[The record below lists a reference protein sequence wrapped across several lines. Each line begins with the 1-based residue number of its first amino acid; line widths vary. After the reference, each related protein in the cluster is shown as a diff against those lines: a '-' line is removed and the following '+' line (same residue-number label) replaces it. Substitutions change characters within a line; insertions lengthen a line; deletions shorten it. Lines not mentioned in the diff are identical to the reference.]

1 MVEDELNPKHVGHA
15 RTKLR
20 LTEPQE
26 MAGIAGVPRV
36 RNRRAEEVQVATIGD
51 PIHSIT
57 KAPYSLGIVGAGEI
71 VANLHLPVLKAISDV
86 RIAWITDINH
96 QRAKSLGRAFGVLAV
111 PLPADLLA
119 LPEAEIV
126 LLAIPYGVRAPYYEA
141 LRDRPCALY
150 VEKPFAKSME
160 EHLAICGN
168 RQPFQIACG
177 FQRRSLASVGLVKSL
192 IEDQTMGPLQRVEF
206 GLGRR
211 GHARTG
217 THMASVSA
225 AGGGLLFQ
233 VGVHGL
239 DTLLYF
245 TGAQDAHVDSASVVV
260 VDGLDVHVDAALT
273 VTRNLGPAVPCR
285 LTVSCLQD
293 TTDSIKCIFEW
304 ADLSFSIFSQDPVRL
319 FTRAGC
325 RQFTVGSDS
334 PRQAVT
340 VYETAVEHWRTF
352 LGGLR
357 TRDGNRTSAYDSLLT
372 SKILEEI
379 YAQPPRVLQ

>member
-206 GLGRR
+206 GLG
-211 GHARTG
+211 
-217 THMASVSA
+217 
-225 AGGGLLFQ
+225 
-233 VGVHGL
+233 
-239 DTLLYF
+239 
-245 TGAQDAHVDSASVVV
+245 
-260 VDGLDVHVDAALT
+260 
-273 VTRNLGPAVPCR
+273 
-285 LTVSCLQD
+285 
-293 TTDSIKCIFEW
+293 
-304 ADLSFSIFSQDPVRL
+304 
-319 FTRAGC
+319 
-325 RQFTVGSDS
+325 
-334 PRQAVT
+334 
-340 VYETAVEHWRTF
+340 
-352 LGGLR
+352 
-357 TRDGNRTSAYDSLLT
+357 
-372 SKILEEI
+372 
-379 YAQPPRVLQ
+379 